1 VIDGAAIQ
9 TLAVQAL
16 NVSLMF
22 SVGLEIQPTEVRTAT
37 RRWGTLLVITAL
49 NFGAVP
55 LVVLGLVRGVDLPYA
70 VGAGLLLSALAPG
83 GGTGTLLTR
92 VAGGNLELSVVLL
105 AIFTGLAVV
114 LTPLLSLAM
123 LSSDE
128 VSLDLGSMLTT
139 LVLFQ
144 LVPLCAGLALR
155 SAHLRTASRAN
166 RLARPTSNALF
177 AALVLG
183 LLATQGHLVPRVGAA
198 GITVILLAVVTSLAL
213 PLVVPGSHRDRAALS
228 LTTGVRNLSLALL
241 LSSAFFGD
249 LTTITVLTYG
259 LFMYLLAVPLALLF
273 RRQLPRA
280 SITSVDS

>member
-1 VIDGAAIQ
+1 MDGAAIQ

-22 SVGLEIQPTEVRTAT
+22 SVGLEIQPSKLRTAA
-37 RRWGTLLVITAL
+37 RQWGRLLGITAL
-49 NFGAVP
+49 NFGALP
-55 LVVLGLVRGVDLPYA
+55 LVVLCLVHGVDLPYA
-70 VGAGLLLSALAPG
+70 VGAGLLLSACAPG

-155 SAHLRTASRAN
+155 SAHLRTAIRAN
-166 RLARPTSNALF
+166 RLARPASNALF

-183 LLATQGHLVPRVGAA
+183 LLVTQGHLVVQVGAA
-198 GITVILLAVVTSLAL
+198 GIAVILFAVITSLAL

-249 LTTITVLTYG
+249 MTTITVLAYG
-259 LFMYLLAVPLALLF
+259 LFMYLLSVPLALLF
-273 RRQLPRA
+273 RRQLPPG
-280 SITSVDS
+280 SMPGIES